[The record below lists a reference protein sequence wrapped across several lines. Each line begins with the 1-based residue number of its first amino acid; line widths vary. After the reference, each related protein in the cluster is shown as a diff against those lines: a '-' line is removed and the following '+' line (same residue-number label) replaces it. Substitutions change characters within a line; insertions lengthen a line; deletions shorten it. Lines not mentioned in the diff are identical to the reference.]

1 MRQNVWTR
9 ARCESGACVEVMWL
23 NGTHWLVRDTK
34 NVDGPMLTFTNEEW
48 AAFTGGMKNGEFDV
62 K

>member
-1 MRQNVWTR
+1 
-9 ARCESGACVEVMWL
+9 MWL